1 MRFFCNF
8 YFILIILFGLNS
20 QLYALDQVIVMP
32 ESVALENIEYQQ
44 DSQEPDIELE
54 QEDLF
59 HIENPENSLSSIDEI
74 TDQSEDF
81 LEQSEIQK
89 KLAQEHDQELTDYS
103 ILSNQFYEN
112 DRIRIFNY
120 TAYNVQQL
128 KTSLINPNSN
138 SSSANELYLSF
149 GYGIEFKINALNRV
163 GYEYISTFPYDRGQ
177 FIRLFWIR
185 TLTY

>member
-1 MRFFCNF
+1 MRFFCKF

-32 ESVALENIEYQQ
+32 ESAAIENLEGQQ
-44 DSQEPDIELE
+44 NAQQSDIELE
-54 QEDLF
+54 QETLF
-59 HIENPENSLSSIDEI
+59 HIENPENSLSYLDEI
-74 TDQSEDF
+74 TDQNEDF
-81 LEQSEIQK
+81 LQQSEIQK
-89 KLAQEHDQELTDYS
+89 KLAEEHEQQLADYS

-138 SSSANELYLSF
+138 SASVNELYLSF

-163 GYEYISTFPYDRGQ
+163 GYEYISSFPYDRGQ
-177 FIRLFWIR
+177 LIRLFWIH